1 MTFEQLAAVLA
12 PFVAVLGASAWLH
25 NSLSSL
31 RETIA
36 GLHIRLQ
43 VLERELDRL
52 RTKQEEQARC
62 KADTHTSSR
71 P

>member
-36 GLHIRLQ
+36 GLHVRLQ

-52 RTKQEEQARC
+52 RTKQEAQHTC
-62 KADTHTSSR
+62 KAEPHTSSR